1 LPVSPCGK
9 GLAFALPSGI
19 QIILSPAG
27 PGTGFI
33 AIIVQSHC
41 ILLSV
46 LFSIN
51 RQQLSLFDAN
61 HALLLA
67 SSPLAVE
74 VVLTCIEGLFGFHP
88 GHIRIH
94 PRTIYT
100 FGALLLPLWFGLRL
114 TLRLSS
120 WAFIDGE
127 FCSNP
132 TFKDLL
138 ELPLITTLEDS
149 DPSFLLFVTLFYFCR
164 WDRKLARQMLET
176 FPAQEETYE
185 PQGRSRTL
193 WTSVSRAWYVPATLG
208 A

>member
-1 LPVSPCGK
+1 M
-9 GLAFALPSGI
+9 
-19 QIILSPAG
+19 SPAG

-33 AIIVQSHC
+33 AIIVQSYC
-41 ILLSV
+41 ILLGV
-46 LFSIN
+46 LFCIN

-74 VVLTCIEGLFGFHP
+74 VVLTCIEGLFGFQP

-120 WAFIDGE
+120 RAFIDSE
-127 FCSNP
+127 LCSNP

-138 ELPLITTLEDS
+138 ELPLITIPEDS
-149 DPSFLLFVTLFYFCR
+149 DPSFLLFVVLFYFCR
-164 WDRKLARQMLET
+164 WDRKLSRQMLET
-176 FPAQEETYE
+176 FPAQEETHE
-185 PQGRSRTL
+185 PQGRLRTL
-193 WTSVSRAWYVPATLG
+193 WTSVGRAWYVSAISSS
-208 A
+208 